1 GGPQLPGP
9 AGHLPGPRRPG
20 LPGARTHGGGLVR
33 LPGGIPPPTG
43 DADCALA
50 SRAPAGRGSHRYSAV
65 LHRPTRVV
73 GGAAPARILPGVGGA
88 AGDAVPQPHSAPGS
102 DPPTDGTGGRTGPLP
117 IAP

>member
-1 GGPQLPGP
+1 
-9 AGHLPGPRRPG
+9 PGPRRPG
-20 LPGARTHGGGLVR
+20 VPGARTRGGGLVR
-33 LPGGIPPPTG
+33 LPGGVRSPTG
-43 DADCALA
+43 DPGCGLA
-50 SRAPAGRGSHRYSAV
+50 GGAPAGAGRARDGAV